1 MDSIPIE
8 NKLDKLLV
16 SASPHIR
23 NADSVPKIMWN
34 VNLALLPATVFSILN
49 FGFPALMTVVICIAC
64 SVLCELLIQTW
75 QKKNI
80 TIEDGSAFLT
90 GLLLAMCLPPNIPW
104 YMSILGSVVAI
115 GVAKHMMGG
124 LGNNVFNPAHI
135 GRALLMASYPV
146 AMTTWNISRFI
157 TASYKPLS
165 GTFLKES
172 VFNNFFKSDSITAAT
187 SLGIQPDSVATATP
201 LGILKLHGYQQ
212 LLDVFGGK
220 MGLYKAMLIGNR
232 AGSLGETSTI
242 LLILGGIYLII
253 RGYVKWQVPAVMIL
267 TVGLLT
273 WIFGGNNGFLTGD
286 PIFHM
291 MAGGLILGAFFMATD
306 MVTIPMTLSGQII
319 FSFGCGVITVLIRLI
334 GGYPEGVCYA
344 ILLMNA
350 LTPMI
355 DKFIVPKNS
364 VQLRCKDLVHEDHE
378 G

>member
-1 MDSIPIE
+1 MDSSTVE
-8 NKLDKLLV
+8 NKFNKFDKLLV

-23 NADSVPKIMWN
+23 NTDSVPKIMWN
-34 VNLALLPATVFSILN
+34 VNLALLPATIFAVIN
-49 FGFPALMTVVICIAC
+49 FGFPALMTVFICVSC
-64 SVLCELLIQTW
+64 SVLSELLIQTW

-146 AMTTWNISRFI
+146 AMTTWNISRLLTSNSAPF
-157 TASYKPLS
+157 SSSFFK
-165 GTFLKES
+165 FHF
-172 VFNNFFKSDSITAAT
+172 FNNLLQA
-187 SLGIQPDSVATATP
+187 DSVTTATP
-201 LGILKLHGYQQ
+201 LSILKMQGYQR
-212 LLDVFGGK
+212 LVDTFGGK
-220 MGLYKAMLIGNR
+220 MGLYKTMLIGNR

-253 RGYVKWQVPAVMIL
+253 RGYVKWQVPTVMIL
-267 TVGLLT
+267 TVGILT
-273 WIFGGNNGFLTGD
+273 WVFGGKNGFMTGD
-286 PIFHM
+286 PLFHM
-291 MAGGLILGAFFMATD
+291 MAGGLIIGAFFMATD

-319 FSFGCGVITVLIRLI
+319 FAFGCGVITVLIRLI

-355 DKFIVPKNS
+355 DRFIVPKKFGT
-364 VQLRCKDLVHEDHE
+364 VTA
-378 G
+378 